1 MSYNQN
7 KKVALNDN
15 FFLNLDDKIILAI
28 IINFIYYRHSNLNVR
43 LPLLVPDA
51 CIRFFFAFLYT
62 TLIFLCYRYNL

>member
-1 MSYNQN
+1 MGYIKI

-15 FFLNLDDKIILAI
+15 FFPTFGSKITLAI

-51 CIRFFFAFLYT
+51 RIRFFLPSFTQL
-62 TLIFLCYRYNL
+62 